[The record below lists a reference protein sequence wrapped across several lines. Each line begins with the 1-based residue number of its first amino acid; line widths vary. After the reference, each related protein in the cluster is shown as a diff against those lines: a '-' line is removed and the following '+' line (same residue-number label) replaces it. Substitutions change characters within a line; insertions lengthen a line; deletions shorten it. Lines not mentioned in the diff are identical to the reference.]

1 MPTVKA
7 FLVLALWLASG
18 LYSSA
23 QKPSAAAACAHC
35 HVAESRLQPDTQ
47 MAHAMQMPGINPTL
61 DAHPKLEFHLG
72 KYTYKVETHA
82 GMTQYTVTDGSQSLS
97 LPVLWTMGAEA
108 QTWVVERNGKMYES
122 LVSYYPVLKGLD
134 ITTGDERLKPA
145 TLEEALGR
153 AFGDEDAKA
162 CFGCHA
168 TNAVVD
174 HKLNLTTLQP
184 GLTCEHCHT
193 GAMVH
198 LSKIVH
204 GDDSSIPR
212 DLGNLTS
219 EDMSNFCGQCH
230 RTWETVVRSHWVGS
244 TNVRFQPYRLAN
256 SRCFDGND
264 PRIACI
270 ACHNPHEKVERD
282 ATFYDG
288 KCLACHA
295 PALTASPANTIS
307 AKACPVAKSACA
319 SCHMPKVPLPNGHL
333 IFTDHEIRVVKPGD
347 PYPN

>member
-47 MAHAMQMPGINPTL
+47 MAHAMQMPGSNPTL

-230 RTWETVVRSHWVGS
+230 RTWDQIASNGPRGIL
-244 TNVRFQPYRLAN
+244 NVRFQPYRLTN
-256 SRCFDGND
+256 SRCYDAED
-264 PRIACI
+264 KRIACT
-270 ACHNPHEKVERD
+270 ACHDPHKEIDRVATTYD
-282 ATFYDG
+282 A
-288 KCLACHA
+288 KCQSCHA
-295 PALTASPANTIS
+295 GGKPE
-307 AKACPVAKSACA
+307 AKACKVATKECST
-319 SCHMPKVPLPNGHL
+319 CHMPKVELPGSHHM
-333 IFTDHEIRVVKPGD
+333 FSDHDIRIVRAKSG
-347 PYPN
+347 YPD